1 MNSEVDILV
10 IGAGIS
16 GIGLSYYIKQL
27 CPQKSLMI
35 LEGREQLGGTW
46 SLFKYPG
53 VRSDSD
59 MYTYGYQ
66 FNPWTEQD
74 SLATGDR
81 ICDYL
86 KSTANK
92 FDIDKHINYQHKV
105 THLNWNS
112 DIKRW
117 EVHVSTPQGNH
128 VLHASY
134 VFSCSGYYNY
144 KEGHAPEFEGS
155 DNFKGIIVHPQF
167 WPESLDY
174 SDKKVVVIGSGATA
188 VTLVPSLAK
197 QAAHV
202 TMLQRSPSYI
212 LSRPQRDLFTRVT
225 QRIFSAPTASKI
237 IRKRNIW
244 LGNFYFKFMTKYPEL
259 AKKIITKERGKLLTE
274 NIDAAHFSPS
284 YNPWEQRLC
293 LVPDADLF
301 NALNRKQAS
310 IVTDGI
316 SHFTETGI
324 STVSGTH
331 IDADIVV
338 TATGLKLQ
346 FLSGIDV
353 CVDSVI
359 QNTGQKMFYQGA
371 LLQDIPNFAM
381 VFGYTNASWTL
392 KVELVSKYICGLI
405 SHVDEKQA
413 NYFVPEAPSNI
424 MPEPFLNLSSGYI
437 QRAQSIIPKQGQIAP
452 WRLDQDY
459 DIDKKRLATA
469 SLDDIG
475 LKIN

>member
-66 FNPWTEQD
+66 FNPWTERD

-92 FDIDKHINYQHKV
+92 FDIDKHIHYQHKV

-117 EVHVSTPQGNH
+117 EVHVSTPQGNN

-225 QRIFSAPTASKI
+225 QSIFSAPTASKI

-310 IVTDGI
+310 IITDGI

-324 STVSGTH
+324 STVSGKH

-353 CVDSVI
+353 CVDSVV

-392 KVELVSKYICGLI
+392 KVELVSKYICRLI
-405 SHVDEKQA
+405 NHVDEKQA

-424 MPEPFLNLSSGYI
+424 TPEPFLNLSSGYI

-452 WRLDQDY
+452 WRLVQDY

>member
-92 FDIDKHINYQHKV
+92 FDIDKHIHYQHKV

-117 EVHVSTPQGNH
+117 EVHVSTPQGNN
-128 VLHASY
+128 VFHASY

-155 DNFKGIIVHPQF
+155 DNFKGTVVHPQF
-167 WPESLDY
+167 WPENLDY

-188 VTLVPSLAK
+188 VTLVLSL
-197 QAAHV
+197 
-202 TMLQRSPSYI
+202 I
-212 LSRPQRDLFTRVT
+212 
-225 QRIFSAPTASKI
+225 
-237 IRKRNIW
+237 
-244 LGNFYFKFMTKYPEL
+244 
-259 AKKIITKERGKLLTE
+259 
-274 NIDAAHFSPS
+274 
-284 YNPWEQRLC
+284 
-293 LVPDADLF
+293 
-301 NALNRKQAS
+301 
-310 IVTDGI
+310 
-316 SHFTETGI
+316 
-324 STVSGTH
+324 H
-331 IDADIVV
+331 I
-338 TATGLKLQ
+338 
-346 FLSGIDV
+346 
-353 CVDSVI
+353 
-359 QNTGQKMFYQGA
+359 
-371 LLQDIPNFAM
+371 
-381 VFGYTNASWTL
+381 
-392 KVELVSKYICGLI
+392 
-405 SHVDEKQA
+405 
-413 NYFVPEAPSNI
+413 
-424 MPEPFLNLSSGYI
+424 
-437 QRAQSIIPKQGQIAP
+437 
-452 WRLDQDY
+452 
-459 DIDKKRLATA
+459 
-469 SLDDIG
+469 
-475 LKIN
+475 